1 MAKKI
6 RPTVR
11 FGEEQYKLIQAK
23 LDERGITFQQ
33 YCLEL
38 VCNDLHI
45 PIHDFEEIEEGQMSL
60 FEDDVA

>member
-1 MAKKI
+1 MVKKI

-11 FGEEQYKLIQAK
+11 FGKEQYKLIQAK

-38 VCNDLHI
+38 ICNDLDI
-45 PIHDFEEIEEGQMSL
+45 PIREFEDVEGQMSL
-60 FEDDVA
+60 FDDDVA